1 MQEDIVQ
8 CEMVQPRSRFH
19 PTNCT
24 TIVAGSPVD
33 VTTLPDADMLIG
45 GPSCQPFSDQ
55 GAQQGWHDPRA
66 GTFVACIDAITHLA
80 SRSSSKLAAFVIEN
94 VSGISRSAPTWEKC
108 PLLEVS
114 DMLQDEL
121 GTSWDVRH
129 YWIEALPKFDRMLTV
144 AEKAILQGF
153 SSDLS
158 ERLRRET
165 ATRII
170 GNAMSVPAVGVVVA
184 ALCADYVGPL

>member
-1 MQEDIVQ
+1 
-8 CEMVQPRSRFH
+8 
-19 PTNCT
+19 
-24 TIVAGSPVD
+24 
-33 VTTLPDADMLIG
+33 
-45 GPSCQPFSDQ
+45 
-55 GAQQGWHDPRA
+55 
-66 GTFVACIDAITHLA
+66 
-80 SRSSSKLAAFVIEN
+80 
-94 VSGISRSAPTWEKC
+94 
-108 PLLEVS
+108 
-114 DMLQDEL
+114 MLQDEL